1 MEGIFPHLQEREN
14 LGFPGVAAAPRAGR
28 ILSRSG
34 TSLTPAVP
42 GEPLCDLQL
51 PRGQESS
58 PSQGSQLHGGKETA
72 SPAPV
77 EAQSLAGSSDQGL
90 LFLPCSAS
98 DFIPQVSKE
107 TMRVAVASTASCP
120 LVSPPSQ
127 PLPGIV
133 LLPCLPGGAGMSCT
147 CWWLAGLCSGME
159 QGKVTLSLSV
169 LLPPS
174 APAGPVP
181 AFPSHTKPLV

>member
-1 MEGIFPHLQEREN
+1 MTSSCPGDRRAPPRRDPSSMEGRRQP
-14 LGFPGVAAAPRAGR
+14 P
-28 ILSRSG
+28 
-34 TSLTPAVP
+34 
-42 GEPLCDLQL
+42 
-51 PRGQESS
+51 
-58 PSQGSQLHGGKETA
+58 
-72 SPAPV
+72 PAPV
-77 EAQSLAGSSDQGL
+77 EAQSLAGSSDHGL

-120 LVSPPSQ
+120 LVSPPPQ

-181 AFPSHTKPLV
+181 AFPSQTKPLV